1 LEAAPYRSKPNGH
14 KMKQNLLV
22 LFFTVSQLLSV
33 TSGQNYL
40 VYHERSTSSTGC
52 GTVNYLNHIQPA
64 PSDSVSIS
72 FKVSSQLNAGQAVVY
87 YTTDGS
93 NPSGTLGQPTG
104 TTQVVAG
111 VFGCGSNNYINVTG
125 TVPPLPSG
133 TVVKYIFSVWATGT
147 NYEVFGNSQVCSGC
161 QPIVTSTN
169 ATQFTYAVQ
178 GVLPIAFINF
188 TGREGDK
195 AIRLYWASAQESNMD
210 RYEIYRSKNSLVFER
225 AGTVTAIGNNPQ
237 RTDYFFDDQQP
248 QTGNNYYKI
257 TAFDKTGK
265 SVSTSIIR
273 ILFGINDNSV
283 VVFSNP
289 LSNLI
294 NIRVVDIVRGEY
306 AIRVFENSGKLIYN
320 GKVAHNGADGV
331 YPVQLPRPLAR
342 GNYRLVLT
350 NKYQFYQS
358 AFMIR

>member
-1 LEAAPYRSKPNGH
+1 
-14 KMKQNLLV
+14 MKQNLLV

-33 TSGQNYL
+33 TTGQNYL
-40 VYHERSTSSTGC
+40 LYHERSTSSTGC
-52 GTVNYLNHIQPA
+52 GTVSYLSQLQPA
-64 PSDSVSIS
+64 SSDSVNIS
-72 FKVSSQLNAGQAVVY
+72 FKVHSQLNAANAVVY

-104 TTQVVAG
+104 TTQVITG
-111 VFGCGSNNYINVTG
+111 VFGCSSNGFVHITG
-125 TVPPLPSG
+125 TIPPLPSG
-133 TVVKYIFSVWATGT
+133 TIVKYIFSVWTTGN
-147 NYEVFGNSQVCSGC
+147 NYEVFGNSQACSGC
-161 QPIVTSTN
+161 LPILTSTN
-169 ATQFTYAVQ
+169 ATQFTYSVQ
-178 GVLPIAFINF
+178 GVLPITFINF

-195 AIRLYWASAQESNMD
+195 VIRLYWSSVQESNMD
-210 RYEIYRSKNSLVFER
+210 RYEVYRSRNSLAFEK
-225 AGTVTAIGNNPQ
+225 AGTVAAVGNSSQ

-248 QTGNNYYKI
+248 VTGNNYYKI
-257 TAFDKTGK
+257 TATDKTGK

-306 AIRVFENSGKLIYN
+306 AIRVFENSVRLVYN
-320 GKVAHNGADGV
+320 GKVLHNGSDGV
-331 YPVQLPRPLAR
+331 YPVQLPLPLAR
-342 GNYRLVLT
+342 GNYRLVLI

-358 AFMIR
+358 SFMIR